1 MTRKILVTGR
11 LPEEILSGLAG
22 RYETT
27 SQHEDRPMERHRLLE
42 TIGDRDGLLCM
53 ITDAVNEELL
63 DRAPRL
69 KMIANLGVGYN
80 NIDVRAATARG
91 IPVSNTPGV
100 LTEATADLA
109 FTLLLA
115 VARRVVEGDRRVRA
129 GEFKFWAP
137 FLFLGR
143 EVSGKTLGIVGMGRI
158 GKAVARRARGFDMP
172 VLYHN
177 RSRLESDEEDRLGAR
192 HASLDELLQQSDFV
206 SLHVPLTAQTTHL
219 IGGEQ
224 LAAMKPTAYL
234 INTARGPVV
243 NEQAL
248 LEALQ
253 ARRIAGA
260 ALDVYENEPALTPG
274 LTLLDNVVLLPHVGS
289 ATLETRTRM
298 AAMAA
303 QNLIAGLSGQTPP
316 NVVNPEVFM
325 TKTMRN
331 GSSAANQGF

>member
-1 MTRKILVTGR
+1 MTHKILVTGR
-11 LPEEILSGLAG
+11 LPEEILSGLTG

-27 SQHEDRPMERHRLLE
+27 FQHEDRPMERHRLLE
-42 TIGDRDGLLCM
+42 AIGDKDGLLCM

-63 DRAPRL
+63 GRAPRL

-172 VLYHN
+172 VLYYN
-177 RSRLESDEEDRLGAR
+177 RSRIESDEEDRLGAR
-192 HASLDELLQQSDFV
+192 YASLDELLQKSDFV

-234 INTARGPVV
+234 INTARGPIV

-274 LTLLDNVVLLPHVGS
+274 LTLLDNTLLLPHVGS

-316 NVVNPEVFM
+316 NVVNPDVFM
-325 TKTMRN
+325 TNTMKN
-331 GSSAANQGF
+331 GS